1 MRTRQASAQETPTTS
16 GANDDQED
24 FLITIKKIIKE
35 EFDKH
40 EKKIDEMV
48 KLHLQSTNERL
59 DKISKDVIVVTKSR
73 MGKRRGS
80 RPRTIICRFVRFK
93 DKQKILQ
100 NAKKLNNTV
109 MYIYE
114 DFCKDTMELRK
125 SLWEEVLNYR
135 RQGNLL
141 ISITEVL
148 S

>member
-109 MYIYE
+109 IYIYE

>member
-114 DFCKDTMELRK
+114 DFSKDTMELRK